1 MIYYIKYLRS
11 LLDLGGLWIRKENE
25 SIITFYSLWTL
36 VSITK
41 ITIKNLDQYS
51 YIMQQRLK
59 GFYEENAYFSAT
71 PLINY
76 NVII

>member
-1 MIYYIKYLRS
+1 MIYYIKYLRCF
-11 LLDLGGLWIRKENE
+11 LDVGQLWTRKEKE
-25 SIITFYSLWTL
+25 SITAYFLWTI

-41 ITIKNLDQYS
+41 INIKNLDQYS

-59 GFYEENAYFSAT
+59 GFYEEKTCFSLT

-76 NVII
+76 NVIV

>member
-1 MIYYIKYLRS
+1 MIYYVKSLRS
-11 LLDLGGLWIRKENE
+11 FLDFGGLWIRKEKE
-25 SIITFYSLWTL
+25 PIVAYFLWTTA
-36 VSITK
+36 SITK
-41 ITIKNLDQYS
+41 INIENLDQYS

-59 GFYEENAYFSAT
+59 GFYEEKTRFSLT